1 MLFVMSKQPVIVDQE
16 PGDSVSL
23 IEQRQQR
30 KHRQIIDA
38 ALEVF
43 TRDGFSAARTDAIAE
58 QAGVAKGTL
67 YLYFDSKEAIF
78 REAIR
83 TRILPVVQQMR
94 EFTEQFEGSA
104 EELLRLQMSNF
115 YRRVIG
121 SERVKILR
129 LLLAEGSRFPDI
141 AEYYFENVIQVGMA
155 SLRRTVELGIERGEF
170 RKPAGDLYILSIA
183 GPALMAG
190 ILRMVFDRQ
199 MQIDLEQAYESHLD
213 MVLHALRKP

>member
-1 MLFVMSKQPVIVDQE
+1 MTRRNSNSVE
-16 PGDSVSL
+16 PERELSAV
-23 IEQRQQR
+23 EQRQQQ
-30 KHRQIIDA
+30 KHDQIIDA

-43 TRDGFSAARTDAIAE
+43 VRDGFSAAKTDDIAA

-94 EFTEQFEGSA
+94 QLTERFDGSA
-104 EELLRLQMSNF
+104 EELLRFQMSNF
-115 YRRVIG
+115 YQRVIG

-129 LLLAEGSRFPDI
+129 LMLAEGSRFPDI
-141 AEYYFENVIQVGMA
+141 AKYYFDNVIQVGMQ
-155 SLRRTVELGIERGEF
+155 SLRRTIELGIERGEF
-170 RKPAGDLYILSIA
+170 RRPEGELYPLSIA

-190 ILRMVFDRQ
+190 VMRTVFDQQ
-199 MQIDLEQAYESHLD
+199 MQIDLKQAYESHID
-213 MVLHALRKP
+213 MVLHALRKPKRNS

>member
-1 MLFVMSKQPVIVDQE
+1 MGKKSRTKPDHQADRELSI
-16 PGDSVSL
+16 
-23 IEQRQQR
+23 IELRQLK
-30 KHRQIIDA
+30 KHDQIIDA
-38 ALEVF
+38 ALDVF

-121 SERVKILR
+121 SERAKILR
-129 LLLAEGSRFPDI
+129 LMLAEGSRFPDI
-141 AEYYFENVIQVGMA
+141 ADYYFQNVIQVGMQ
-155 SLRRTVELGIERGEF
+155 SIRRTVELGIERGEF
-170 RKPAGDLYILSIA
+170 RKPKGELYVLSIA

-190 ILRMVFDRQ
+190 ISRMVFDRQ
-199 MQIDLEQAYESHLD
+199 MKIDLEQAYESHLD
-213 MVLHALRKP
+213 MVLHALRKL